1 MFRIE
6 LIFVWI
12 CLVNSI
18 GSGRYIEHFF
28 ETRPH
33 RTLKIGRVHV

>member
-18 GSGRYIEHFF
+18 GSGRYIEHFL
-28 ETRPH
+28 RLN
-33 RTLKIGRVHV
+33 RTGR